1 MKLKYNNL
9 LIKISLIGFAF
20 GFLITLL
27 NLFFFIS
34 LKKQLYLFSL
44 IFTAI
49 LSLIILICYI
59 LVSKNTYSI
68 DNLGI
73 YFKNKTIIFNDE
85 NITKFRLVDE
95 NTYCCFINKN
105 DIEII
110 KIPIKS
116 FSNDEKEKLILIL
129 KQFEKTN

>member
-9 LIKISLIGFAF
+9 LIKISLIGFVF
-20 GFLITLL
+20 GFIITLL
-27 NLFFFIS
+27 NLIFFLS
-34 LKKQLYLFSL
+34 LKEQLYLFSL